1 MDTQAVLDN
10 VSTISSDNAI
20 IVDAKEFLTELRQ
33 VAGAVAKPSEQR
45 PNLTFVHMILSES
58 SIKLEATDS
67 HVLDSTYVAA
77 SVAPELVGKEILL
90 DGKFAK
96 NLSKAPT
103 KHKGT
108 LAIYPAFDDEKYL
121 GKTTIVLD
129 GEAFIDDSRENIS
142 SFGYP
147 DLKMLE
153 PYWDTAQIEFKTT
166 KKEILPIL
174 REIKKTTDSK
184 KNYRVDIEGIDVNGD
199 MYLTSDTKKFQI
211 PMRELKTGDELNKN
225 FYDWRDTQLIAFNV
239 TKLISELKN
248 VRPSETLI
256 FRFWSK
262 LRPFTISRENG
273 GYSLVCPLRTF

>member
-1 MDTQAVLDN
+1 MDTQALLDN
-10 VSTISSDNAI
+10 VSTISSNNAI

-33 VAGAVAKPSEQR
+33 VAGAVAKSREQR
-45 PNLTFVHMILSES
+45 PNLTFVHMILSDS

-67 HVLDSTYVAA
+67 HVLDTTYVAA
-77 SVAPELVGKEILL
+77 SIAPELVGKEILL

-108 LAIYPAFDDEKYL
+108 LAIYPAFDDKKYL
-121 GKTTIVLD
+121 GKTTIALD
-129 GEAFIDDSRENIS
+129 SEVFIDDSRENIS

-166 KKEILPIL
+166 KKEILPLL
-174 REIKKTTDSK
+174 REIKKATNSK
-184 KNYRVDIEGIDVNGD
+184 NNYSVDIDGAMNLVCNEKKLSMTMWGLKAGD
-199 MYLTSDTKKFQI
+199 KLD
-211 PMRELKTGDELNKN
+211 KN
-225 FYDWRDTQLIAFNV
+225 FENWRNTQLVSFNV
-239 TKLISELKN
+239 TKLISEIKN
-248 VRPSETLI
+248 SKPSETLT
-256 FRFWSK
+256 FRFWGK

-273 GYSLVCPLRTF
+273 GYSLVCPIRKF

>member
-77 SVAPELVGKEILL
+77 SVAPELVGKQILL

-108 LAIYPAFDDEKYL
+108 LGIYPAFDDEKYL

-129 GEAFIDDSRENIS
+129 GEAFINDSRENIS

-147 DLKMLE
+147 DLEMLQ
-153 PYWDTAQIEFKTT
+153 PYWEGAQVEFKTT
-166 KKEILPIL
+166 KKEILPLL
-174 REIKKTTDSK
+174 REIKKATNSK
-184 KNYRVDIEGIDVNGD
+184 NNYSVDIDGAMNLVCNE
-199 MYLTSDTKKFQI
+199 KKLS
-211 PMRELKTGDELNKN
+211 MTMWGLETGDKLDKN
-225 FYDWRDTQLIAFNV
+225 FENWRNTQLVSFNV
-239 TKLISELKN
+239 TKLISEIKN
-248 VRPSETLI
+248 AKPSETLT
-256 FRFWSK
+256 FRFWGK

-273 GYSLVCPLRTF
+273 GYSLVCPIRKF

>member
-1 MDTQAVLDN
+1 MDTQALLDN

-45 PNLTFVHMILSES
+45 PNLTFVHMILSVG

-67 HVLDSTYVAA
+67 HVLDSTNVAA
-77 SVAPELVGKEILL
+77 SIRPELIGKEILL

-96 NLSKAPT
+96 DISKAPT

-108 LAIYPAFDDEKYL
+108 LGIYPAFDDEKYL

-147 DLKMLE
+147 DLEMLQ
-153 PYWDTAQIEFKTT
+153 PYWEGAQVEFKTT
-166 KKEILPIL
+166 KKEILPLL
-174 REIKKTTDSK
+174 REIKKATNSK
-184 KNYRVDIEGIDVNGD
+184 NNYSVDIDGAMNLVCNE
-199 MYLTSDTKKFQI
+199 KKLSM
-211 PMRELKTGDELNKN
+211 PMWDLETGDKLDKN
-225 FYDWRDTQLIAFNV
+225 FENWRNTQLVSFNV
-239 TKLISELKN
+239 TKLISEIKN
-248 VRPSETLI
+248 SKPSETLT
-256 FRFWSK
+256 FRFWGK

-273 GYSLVCPLRTF
+273 GYSLVCPIRKF

>member
-1 MDTQAVLDN
+1 MDTQALLDN

-67 HVLDSTYVAA
+67 HVLDSTNVAA
-77 SVAPELVGKEILL
+77 SIAPELVGKEILL

-108 LAIYPAFDDEKYL
+108 LGIYPVFDDEKYL

-129 GEAFIDDSRENIS
+129 GEEFIDDSRENIS

-147 DLKMLE
+147 NLEMLQ
-153 PYWDTAQIEFKTT
+153 PYWEGAQVEFKTT
-166 KKEILPIL
+166 KKEILPLL
-174 REIKKTTDSK
+174 REIKKATNSK
-184 KNYRVDIEGIDVNGD
+184 NNYSVDIDGAMNLVCNE
-199 MYLTSDTKKFQI
+199 KKLS
-211 PMRELKTGDELNKN
+211 MTMWGLKTGDKLDKN
-225 FYDWRDTQLIAFNV
+225 FENWRNTQLVSFNV
-239 TKLISELKN
+239 TKLISEIKN
-248 VRPSETLI
+248 SKPSETLT
-256 FRFWSK
+256 FRFWGK

-273 GYSLVCPLRTF
+273 GYSLVCPIRKF

>member
-1 MDTQAVLDN
+1 MDTQALLDN

-58 SIKLEATDS
+58 SIKLEATDN
-67 HVLDSTYVAA
+67 HVLDSTNVAA
-77 SVAPELVGKEILL
+77 SIAPELVGKQILL

-108 LAIYPAFDDEKYL
+108 LGIYPAFDDEKYL

-147 DLKMLE
+147 DLEMLQ
-153 PYWDTAQIEFKTT
+153 PYWEGAQLEFKTT
-166 KKEILPIL
+166 KKEILPLL
-174 REIKKTTDSK
+174 REIKKATNSK
-184 KNYRVDIEGIDVNGD
+184 NNYSVDIDGAMNLVCNE
-199 MYLTSDTKKFQI
+199 KKLS
-211 PMRELKTGDELNKN
+211 MTMWGLETGDKLDKN
-225 FYDWRDTQLIAFNV
+225 FENWRNTQLVSFNV
-239 TKLISELKN
+239 TKLISVIRSAK
-248 VRPSETLI
+248 PSETLT
-256 FRFWSK
+256 FRFWGK

-273 GYSLVCPLRTF
+273 GYSLVCPIRKF

>member
-20 IVDAKEFLTELRQ
+20 IVDAREFLTELRQ

-58 SIKLEATDS
+58 NIKLEATDS
-67 HVLDSTYVAA
+67 HVLDSTNVAA
-77 SVAPELVGKEILL
+77 SIAPELVGKEILL

-96 NLSKAPT
+96 NLSKSPT

-108 LAIYPAFDDEKYL
+108 LGIYPAFDDEKYL

-147 DLKMLE
+147 DLEMLQ
-153 PYWDTAQIEFKTT
+153 PYWEGAQVEFKTT
-166 KKEILPIL
+166 KKEILPLL
-174 REIKKTTDSK
+174 REIKKATNSK
-184 KNYRVDIEGIDVNGD
+184 NNYSVDIDGAMNLVCNERKLSMTMWG
-199 MYLTSDTKKFQI
+199 
-211 PMRELKTGDELNKN
+211 LKTGDKLDKN
-225 FYDWRDTQLIAFNV
+225 FENWRNTQLVSFNV
-239 TKLISELKN
+239 TKLISEIKN
-248 VRPSETLI
+248 SKPSETLT
-256 FRFWSK
+256 FRFWGK

-273 GYSLVCPLRTF
+273 GYSLVCPIRKF

>member
-1 MDTQAVLDN
+1 MDIQAVLDN

-108 LAIYPAFDDEKYL
+108 LGIYPVFDDERYL
-121 GKTTIVLD
+121 GKTTIALD

-147 DLKMLE
+147 DLEMLQ
-153 PYWDTAQIEFKTT
+153 PYWEGAQVKFKTT
-166 KKEILPIL
+166 KKEILPLL
-174 REIKKTTDSK
+174 REIKKATNSK
-184 KNYRVDIEGIDVNGD
+184 NNYSVDIDGAMNLVCNE
-199 MYLTSDTKKFQI
+199 KKLSM
-211 PMRELKTGDELNKN
+211 PMWGLETGDKLDKN
-225 FYDWRDTQLIAFNV
+225 FENWRNTQLVSFNV
-239 TKLISELKN
+239 TKLISEIKN
-248 VRPSETLI
+248 AKPSETLT
-256 FRFWSK
+256 FRFWGK
-262 LRPFTISRENG
+262 LLPFTISRENG
-273 GYSLVCPLRTF
+273 GYSLVCPLRKF

>member
-1 MDTQAVLDN
+1 MDTQALLDN

-67 HVLDSTYVAA
+67 HVLDSTNVAA
-77 SVAPELVGKEILL
+77 SIAPELVGKEILL

-108 LAIYPAFDDEKYL
+108 LGIYPAFDDEKYL

-147 DLKMLE
+147 DLEMLQ
-153 PYWDTAQIEFKTT
+153 PYWEGAQVEFKTT
-166 KKEILPIL
+166 KKEILPLL
-174 REIKKTTDSK
+174 REIKKATNSK
-184 KNYRVDIEGIDVNGD
+184 NNYSVDIDGSMNLVCNE
-199 MYLTSDTKKFQI
+199 KKLSM
-211 PMRELKTGDELNKN
+211 PMWGLETGDKLDKN
-225 FYDWRDTQLIAFNV
+225 FENWRNTQLVSFNV
-239 TKLISELKN
+239 TKLISEIKN
-248 VRPSETLI
+248 SKPSETLT
-256 FRFWSK
+256 FRFWGK

-273 GYSLVCPLRTF
+273 GYSLVCPIRKF

>member
-1 MDTQAVLDN
+1 MDTQALLDN

-67 HVLDSTYVAA
+67 HVLDSTNVAA
-77 SVAPELVGKEILL
+77 SIAPELVGKEILL

-108 LAIYPAFDDEKYL
+108 LGIYPAFDDEKYL

-147 DLKMLE
+147 DLEMLQ
-153 PYWDTAQIEFKTT
+153 PYWEGAQVEFKTT
-166 KKEILPIL
+166 KKEILPLL
-174 REIKKTTDSK
+174 REIKKATNSK
-184 KNYRVDIEGIDVNGD
+184 NNYSVDIDGAMNLVCNE
-199 MYLTSDTKKFQI
+199 KKLSM
-211 PMRELKTGDELNKN
+211 PMWGLETGDKLDKN
-225 FYDWRDTQLIAFNV
+225 FENWRNTQLVSFNV
-239 TKLISELKN
+239 TKLISEIKN
-248 VRPSETLI
+248 SKPSETLT
-256 FRFWSK
+256 FRFWGK

-273 GYSLVCPLRTF
+273 GYSLVCPIRKF

>member
-1 MDTQAVLDN
+1 MDTQALLDN

-45 PNLTFVHMILSES
+45 PNLTFVHMILSEG

-67 HVLDSTYVAA
+67 HVLDSTNVAA
-77 SVAPELVGKEILL
+77 SIAPELVGKEILL

-108 LAIYPAFDDEKYL
+108 LGIYPAFDDEKYL

-129 GEAFIDDSRENIS
+129 GETFIDDSRENIS

-147 DLKMLE
+147 DLEMLQ
-153 PYWDTAQIEFKTT
+153 PYWEGAQVEFKTT
-166 KKEILPIL
+166 KKEILPLL
-174 REIKKTTDSK
+174 REIKKETNSK
-184 KNYRVDIEGIDVNGD
+184 NNYSVDIDGAMNLVCNEKKLSMTMWGLEAGD
-199 MYLTSDTKKFQI
+199 KLD
-211 PMRELKTGDELNKN
+211 KN
-225 FYDWRDTQLIAFNV
+225 FENWRNTQLVSFNV
-239 TKLISELKN
+239 TKLISEIKN
-248 VRPSETLI
+248 SKPSETLT
-256 FRFWSK
+256 FRFWGK
-262 LRPFTISRENG
+262 LRPFTVSRENG
-273 GYSLVCPLRTF
+273 GYSLVCPLRKF